1 MNAPRLQPLPGNL
14 VNLADHEAHARGR
27 LDDNAWAYFNG
38 AAADGLALRANRTAW
53 DDIALL
59 PRVLR
64 TMTGGH
70 TGVELLGQTLPHPV
84 MVAPMA
90 YQRMAHPDGEIA
102 TALAAAAQGSGLVV
116 STQASALLED
126 IARAFVAGPATS
138 PLWFQLYLQPDRE
151 VTLSLVARAQAAG
164 FNALVLTVDA
174 PVSGVRDGERRASF
188 RLPPDITAVNL
199 PSGRA
204 ARDGKGSSGGLAG
217 GLAERAATWA
227 DVEWL
232 ISNCRLPVILKGLL
246 HPLDAKLALSLGVS
260 AVIVSNHGGRTLDT
274 SIATATALPRI
285 ADAVGDSLP
294 LLVDGGIRRGTD
306 VLKAIALGARAV
318 LVGRPI
324 IWGLANAGA
333 AGVAHV
339 LRLLIDELEIAMVL
353 CGEPHLLR
361 LRTDLIDRIPHPSSR
376 SN

>member
-1 MNAPRLQPLPGNL
+1 MNAPRSKPLPGNL
-14 VNLADHEAHARGR
+14 VNLADHEAHARRR
-27 LDDNAWAYFNG
+27 LDDNAWSYFNG
-38 AAADGLALRANRTAW
+38 AAADGLTLRANRAAW
-53 DDIALL
+53 DEITLL

-70 TGVELLGQTLPHPV
+70 TRVELLGRQLHHPV

-102 TALAAAAQGSGLVV
+102 TALAAGAQGAGLVV
-116 STQASALLED
+116 STQASARLED
-126 IARAFVAGPATS
+126 IARAFVTLPPAS

-151 VTLSLVARAQAAG
+151 VTLSLVARAEAAG

-174 PVSGVRDGERRASF
+174 PVTGVRDAERRTAF
-188 RLPPDITAVNL
+188 RLPTGITAVNL
-199 PSGRA
+199 PATQPDREGH
-204 ARDGKGSSGGLAG
+204 GLAG

-232 ISNCRLPVILKGLL
+232 VSTSRLPVILKGLL

-285 ADAVGDSLP
+285 ADAVGDALP

-333 AGVAHV
+333 VGVAHV
-339 LRLLIDELEIAMVL
+339 LRLLIDELEMAMVL
-353 CGEPHLLR
+353 CGEPRLDAVRRELLDQA
-361 LRTDLIDRIPHPSSR
+361 RTRIPR
-376 SN
+376 